1 MKQNE
6 FNTLTVDVG
15 NSFVKL
21 AIFHNGKMIEF
32 YKQDSLNAA
41 DLDRLC
47 KKHKI
52 EGIAYSASGDDEEDV
67 IHFIKSFKHSIFLEH
82 NTKMPIKIK
91 YETPHTLG
99 IDRIAAVLGAYHLY
113 PNKNAIVIDFGT
125 CITLEILNSK
135 AEYLGGNISPGVQ
148 MRLDA
153 MHHFTDRLPLIDIEG
168 EDDWIGKSTESAI
181 RNGAVLGTILEVESF
196 INRAKKFL
204 GKSIV
209 LFTGGGA
216 KYLIDKFEFE
226 IHHNPYLIH
235 LGLYEILKY
244 NEKNEL

>member
-21 AIFHNGKMIEF
+21 AIFHKGEMIAF
-32 YKQDSLNAA
+32 HKKDSLNAV
-41 DLDRLC
+41 DLNKLC
-47 KKHKI
+47 KKYDI
-52 EGIAYSASGDDEEDV
+52 EGIAYSASGDDDEEV
-67 IHFIKSFKHSIFLEH
+67 LNFIEHFDRHIFLSH
-82 NTKMPIKIK
+82 QTKMPIDIK
-91 YETPHTLG
+91 YETPDTLG

-113 PNKNAIVIDFGT
+113 PNQNVIVIDFGT
-125 CITLEILNSK
+125 CITLEILNDR

-153 MHHFTDRLPLIDIEG
+153 MHHFTDRLPLIDING
-168 EDDWIGKSTESAI
+168 QDDWIGKSTESAI
-181 RNGAVLGTILEVESF
+181 RNGAVLGTILEIESF
-196 INRAKKFL
+196 IHRAKKFL

-216 KYLIDKFEFE
+216 KYLVDKFEFE

-244 NEKNEL
+244 NETYEL